1 MAVSLASRGTARGR
15 RRGGFSD
22 INITPL
28 VDVILVLLVV
38 FMVTAPLLATGLRVE
53 LPQVTAEQTP
63 MRDTKL
69 IVTVTRDGRVVF
81 DDRDV
86 TADIET
92 VLLQDVRIQTEREVY
107 VRADKEAR
115 YGDVARVVAAARA
128 AGVDGINLLVEPDPV
143 STDPRRPEPAPSLAD
158 PQPKEP

>member
-1 MAVSLASRGTARGR
+1 MAGSPVG
-15 RRGGFSD
+15 RGGRNSFST

-53 LPQVTAEQTP
+53 LPVVTADQTSL
-63 MRDTKL
+63 RDTKL
-69 IVTVTRDGRVVF
+69 VVTVTKDGHVVF

-86 TADIET
+86 TADIEE
-92 VLLQDVRIQTEREVY
+92 VLLLDARVQTEREVY
-107 VRADKEAR
+107 VRADKDAR

-128 AGVDGINLLVEPDPV
+128 AGVDGINLLVEPDP
-143 STDPRRPEPAPSLAD
+143 EPKD
-158 PQPKEP
+158 K

>member
-1 MAVSLASRGTARGR
+1 VAASGGG
-15 RRGGFSD
+15 RGGFSD

-63 MRDTKL
+63 LRDTKL
-69 IVTVTRDGRVVF
+69 VVTVTKDGSVIF
-81 DDRDV
+81 GDRDA
-86 TADIET
+86 TADIEE
-92 VLLQDVRIQTEREVY
+92 VLRTDSLVQTEREIY
-107 VRADKEAR
+107 VRADKDAR

-128 AGVDGINLLVEPDPV
+128 AGVDGINLLVEPD
-143 STDPRRPEPAPSLAD
+143 S
-158 PQPKEP
+158 

>member
-1 MAVSLASRGTARGR
+1 MAGSTGG
-15 RRGGFSD
+15 RGGFSD

-63 MRDTKL
+63 LRDTKL
-69 IVTVTRDGRVVF
+69 VITVTKDGQIVF
-81 DDRDV
+81 GDRDA
-86 TADIET
+86 TADIEEILRT
-92 VLLQDVRIQTEREVY
+92 DPLVQTEREIY
-107 VRADKEAR
+107 VRADQDAR

-128 AGVDGINLLVEPDPV
+128 AGVDGINLLVEPDP
-143 STDPRRPEPAPSLAD
+143 EP
-158 PQPKEP
+158 

>member
-1 MAVSLASRGTARGR
+1 VAASSGG
-15 RRGGFSD
+15 RGGFSD

-63 MRDTKL
+63 LRDTKL
-69 IVTVTRDGRVVF
+69 VVTVTKDGSVIF
-81 DDRDV
+81 GDRDA
-86 TADIET
+86 TADIEEILRT
-92 VLLQDVRIQTEREVY
+92 DSLVQTEREIY
-107 VRADKEAR
+107 VRADKDAR

-128 AGVDGINLLVEPDPV
+128 AGVDGINLLVEPD
-143 STDPRRPEPAPSLAD
+143 S
-158 PQPKEP
+158 

>member
-1 MAVSLASRGTARGR
+1 MAVSPGGRRGT
-15 RRGGFSD
+15 GFSD

-28 VDVILVLLVV
+28 VDVMLVLLVV

-53 LPQVTAEQTP
+53 LPQVSAEQTP
-63 MRDTKL
+63 LRDTKL
-69 IVTVTRDGRVVF
+69 IVTVTKDGRVVF
-81 DDRDV
+81 DDRDA

-128 AGVDGINLLVEPDPV
+128 AGVDGINLLVEPDP
-143 STDPRRPEPAPSLAD
+143 
-158 PQPKEP
+158 QPNEQ